1 MDIAPFA
8 ITGILITF
16 VAYSQ
21 PRFLAVFFEGLS
33 MEWLGPWR
41 LDAARFALV
50 SSQEL
55 RELEPLLFKL
65 AVYFFANPERI
76 IARQELAEQ
85 VWQQAYVDDN
95 AINRAISDLRKAL
108 QHPQLTDSVLK
119 THHRKGYSLLWN
131 FELQQQFSAELSAV
145 QTAEPSTADAQSAEP
160 LAQPH
165 AALTTTT
172 PDTAFA
178 DNAVSAEISPQ
189 DEPLHKAEP
198 VPQSKRKWHWPL
210 VVAAILILGLA
221 GYWYMRAQLS
231 TPIHETEQEI
241 TTSAAAE
248 NRALSVQLLTSEEGI
263 ALTPLI
269 SPDRTLLA
277 YSQTASEHLSQ
288 IRVQRYQ
295 EQFAAT
301 KASAADAVSLEL
313 AGHHLYGQNWQHGK
327 PVLLVQATE
336 RKSGN
341 CSYRLYDFSAYP
353 AYQQRAL
360 DVPCSSHSKMRAILS
375 ADGQLLFR
383 AERAKGGKTEDLLQH
398 ELATGQQQVLVNNR
412 GSSFG
417 LMDFTLSP
425 NGEQLAYIRLDS
437 NKAGFIYLYDL
448 QKQEQRQLTDFSLT
462 GPVLQLAF
470 NPAGTHLY
478 ALNGLELVQV
488 RLSDRRVQKQPLP
501 AGFTGGEISL
511 LNDNTAIVS
520 ELSTQLSSRNSS
532 MAVAELTDIFDPK
545 KRKARWFWQGKG
557 SIAAVT
563 PDPTNP
569 ERFAFMHTDGQGW
582 QLWLREGDQDRQL
595 TEMPRNN
602 QPVNHLSW
610 SPDGQQLVF
619 SRNKVLWRYQFQSQ
633 QLSQIHPL
641 AEFSFPVFDPSG
653 QSLVVQRDVGS
664 EQQIWRLQL
673 ASGQL
678 LRLGLNQG
686 WVPQFSD
693 GELYYYRG
701 FQLMRYVDGGKGD
714 QLITANNEQLVPTYR
729 VSQGWVYYYA
739 HHQKEFRRFPLIA
752 PTNVEKVSL
761 QQLQLGNK
769 SVPIS
774 FTLQA
779 PVPDQ
784 LFVNM
789 MMFQQLRLYQLQWPA
804 FSE

>member
-1 MDIAPFA
+1 
-8 ITGILITF
+8 
-16 VAYSQ
+16 
-21 PRFLAVFFEGLS
+21 

-108 QHPQLTDSVLK
+108 QHPKLTDSVLK

-131 FELQQQFSAELSAV
+131 AELQQQFSAELIATQSAAPN
-145 QTAEPSTADAQSAEP
+145 TDDAQSGSTEP
-160 LAQPH
+160 QAV
-165 AALTTTT
+165 LTKTA
-172 PDTAFA
+172 PDTTIT
-178 DNAVSAEISPQ
+178 DKPVTGETSPQ
-189 DEPLHKAEP
+189 AKPVHNAKP
-198 VPQSKRKWHWPL
+198 VPQSRRKWHWSLL
-210 VVAAILILGLA
+210 VATTILLGLA
-221 GYWYMRAQLS
+221 SYWYMSSPSGTQTRSAGDRRTNSSITAENAPPLQL
-231 TPIHETEQEI
+231 I
-241 TTSAAAE
+241 TT
-248 NRALSVQLLTSEEGI
+248 EEGI
-263 ALTPLI
+263 AYTPLL
-269 SPDRTLLA
+269 SSDRSLLA
-277 YSQTASEHLSQ
+277 YTQTGSEQLSQ
-288 IRVQRYQ
+288 IRVQRWQ
-295 EQFAAT
+295 GQVAAT
-301 KASAADAVSLEL
+301 KTAVTDAVSLEL
-313 AGHHLYGQNWQHGK
+313 AGHHLYGQNWQIGK

-336 RKSGN
+336 RQSGS

-360 DVPCSSHSKMRAILS
+360 DVPCSGNSKIRAALS

-383 AERAKGGKTEDLLQH
+383 SERAKGGKTEDLIQQ

-412 GSSFG
+412 GASMG

-425 NGEQLAYIRLDS
+425 DGQQLAYIRLDS
-437 NKAGFIYLYDL
+437 NKTGFIYLYDL
-448 QKQEQRQLTDFSLT
+448 QKQEQQQLADFSLT

-470 NPAGTHLY
+470 NPAGTQLY
-478 ALNGLELVQV
+478 ALNGLELVQI
-488 RLSDRRVQKQPLP
+488 RLTDRRVQKQPLP

-511 LNDNTAIVS
+511 IDANTAIVS
-520 ELSTQLSSRNSS
+520 EVSAQLSARSGSV
-532 MAVAELTDIFDPK
+532 AVAELKHIFENPK
-545 KRKARWFWQGKG
+545 RSSRWFWQGKG
-557 SIAAVT
+557 SVAAVT

-569 ERFAFMHTDGQGW
+569 ERVAFMHADGQGW
-582 QLWLREGDQDRQL
+582 QLWLREGGQDRQL
-595 TEMPRNN
+595 TELPRNN

-619 SRNKVLWRYQFQSQ
+619 SRNRVLWRYQFQTQ

-641 AEFSFPVFDPSG
+641 AELSFPVFDPSG

-686 WVPQFSD
+686 SVPQFAD

-714 QLITANNEQLVPTYR
+714 QQITVDSEQLVPTYR

-739 HHQKEFRRFPLIA
+739 HPRKEFRRFPLIA
-752 PTNVEKVSL
+752 PTKIEKVSL

-769 SVPIS
+769 GVPIS
-774 FTLQA
+774 MTLQA
-779 PVPDQ
+779 PVTDQ

>member
-1 MDIAPFA
+1 
-8 ITGILITF
+8 
-16 VAYSQ
+16 
-21 PRFLAVFFEGLS
+21 

-85 VWQQAYVDDN
+85 VWQQTYVDDN

-131 FELQQQFSAELSAV
+131 FELQQQFSAEVRAT
-145 QTAEPSTADAQSAEP
+145 QTAAPNTGAFGTAGSAEP
-160 LAQPH
+160 LTLPP
-165 AALTTTT
+165 AALTTNA
-172 PDTAFA
+172 PDTAFN
-178 DNAVSAEISPQ
+178 DKAVSAEISPQ
-189 DEPLHKAEP
+189 AEPL
-198 VPQSKRKWHWPL
+198 PQSKRQWYWSL
-210 VVAAILILGLA
+210 LVAATILLGLA
-221 GYWYMRAQLS
+221 SYWYLNSPSGTQISATEDALTASSTEEKNTPLLQL
-231 TPIHETEQEI
+231 I
-241 TTSAAAE
+241 TA
-248 NRALSVQLLTSEEGI
+248 EEGI
-263 ALTPLI
+263 AYTPLL
-269 SPDRTLLA
+269 SPDRSLLA
-277 YSQTASEHLSQ
+277 YTQTASEQLSQ
-288 IRVQRYQ
+288 IRVQRWQ
-295 EQFAAT
+295 GQVAAT
-301 KASAADAVSLEL
+301 KAPATDAVSLEL
-313 AGHHLYGQNWQHGK
+313 AGHHLYGQNWQIGK
-327 PVLLVQATE
+327 PVLLVQATD
-336 RKSGN
+336 RQSGN

-360 DVPCSSHSKMRAILS
+360 DVPCSGNSKIRATLS

-383 AERAKGGKTEDLLQH
+383 SERAKGGKTEDLLQY
-398 ELATGQQQVLVNNR
+398 ELATGQQQILVNNR
-412 GSSFG
+412 GNSFG

-425 NGEQLAYIRLDS
+425 DGQQLAYIRLDS

-448 QKQEQRQLTDFSLT
+448 QKQEQRQLADFSLT
-462 GPVLQLAF
+462 GPVLQLTF

-488 RLSDRRVQKQPLP
+488 RLTDRRVQKQPLP

-511 LNDNTAIVS
+511 IDAHTAIVS
-520 ELSTQLSSRNSS
+520 EVSTQLSARSGSV
-532 MAVAELTDIFDPK
+532 AVAELKHIFDNK
-545 KRKARWFWQGKG
+545 KRSARWFWQGKG

-569 ERFAFMHTDGQGW
+569 NRLAFMHSNGQGW
-582 QLWLREGDQDRQL
+582 QLWLREDGQDRQL
-595 TEMPRNN
+595 TEMPRNS

-619 SRNKVLWRYQFQSQ
+619 SRNKVLWRYQFQTQ
-633 QLSQIHPL
+633 QLNQIHPL

-653 QSLVVQRDVGS
+653 KSIVVQRDAGH

-686 WVPQFSD
+686 WVPQFAD

-701 FQLMRYVDGGKGD
+701 LQLMRYVDGGKGD
-714 QLITANNEQLVPTYR
+714 QLITADSEQLVSTYR

-739 HHQKEFRRFPLIA
+739 HQQKEFRRFPLMA

-769 SVPIS
+769 GVPIS
-774 FTLQA
+774 LTLQA
-779 PVPDQ
+779 PVADQ
-784 LFVNM
+784 LFVNV